1 MRARNSR
8 DAERVAEKV
17 ASELSD
23 DPPQWGSTSSPR
35 ASSRRPACLCF
46 RLFDITRFAYATFI
60 RTAMI
65 ARKVAAHSPECE
77 RLVTSRG
84 LS

>member
-1 MRARNSR
+1 MGINEPNAFS
-8 DAERVAEKV
+8 
-17 ASELSD
+17 
-23 DPPQWGSTSSPR
+23 G
-35 ASSRRPACLCF
+35 RPASPAAPRGIKRESVGRF
-46 RLFDITRFAYATFI
+46 SIRRSNSYDVPRLDYTRATFV